1 MTSGILPVDIVGETA
16 SISGLV
22 TYLFVHID
30 VLVVSLMYLFLCSFI

>member
-1 MTSGILPVDIVGETA
+1 
-16 SISGLV
+16 V